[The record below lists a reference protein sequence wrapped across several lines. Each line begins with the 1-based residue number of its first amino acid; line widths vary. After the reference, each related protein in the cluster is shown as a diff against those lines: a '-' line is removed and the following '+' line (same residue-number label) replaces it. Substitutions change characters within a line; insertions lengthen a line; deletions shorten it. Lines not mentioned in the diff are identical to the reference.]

1 MAFAGVSLIVD
12 GKLCDS
18 TSSPFD
24 ARADSG
30 YHLLVVQ
37 GYSNTKGTTP
47 NKSCISSR
55 PFLVGGHR
63 WIVKYY
69 PNGKDD
75 DDDNEEYMS
84 LILES
89 DDDVGGHEGVSQ
101 GIKVQYELSF
111 IDQPELQVPTI
122 IRRDNKYDIDVA
134 MGYSTFMRND
144 ALERSRHLKNDSFAI
159 RHFSNL
165 LLTKEGADITF
176 EVGGKKFAAHRIVL
190 AARSTVFKAQLF
202 GAMDEGATAPSVLKI
217 NDIEAN
223 VFSTLLTFIYTDAV
237 AWFILMEENEGD
249 IEEGDYTEDNGAEG
263 DNSENNGVEEEEK
276 GGDMEDNVAKEEE
289 EDNTVNNGAEEE
301 EKGEVTHVLN
311 LLEAAVHYDLQ
322 KLKIICEETLASYYL
337 TIDSV
342 ADIIVVAERR
352 GYCWLKDVCLEYIK
366 SHTSVHKVFT
376 ADLLDQIIRTTSLS
390 GLKELISKFRAS

>member
-1 MAFAGVSLIVD
+1 
-12 GKLCDS
+12 
-18 TSSPFD
+18 
-24 ARADSG
+24 
-30 YHLLVVQ
+30 
-37 GYSNTKGTTP
+37 
-47 NKSCISSR
+47 
-55 PFLVGGHR
+55 
-63 WIVKYY
+63 
-69 PNGKDD
+69 
-75 DDDNEEYMS
+75 MS

-89 DDDVGGHEGVSQ
+89 DDGVGGHEGVSQ
-101 GIKVQYELSF
+101 GVKVQYEFSF
-111 IDQPELQVPTI
+111 IDEPESQVPAI
-122 IRRDNKYDIDVA
+122 IRRYKKFDITGDI
-134 MGYSTFMRND
+134 GYTWFMRNEF
-144 ALERSRHLKNDSFAI
+144 LERLRHLKNDSFVI
-159 RHFSNL
+159 RCDIVVIKADNNTDTEEHPCKKRKNNTEQQAAGTGTTAPVFIQLPPSDMQSHFSNL

-190 AARSTVFKAQLF
+190 AARSAVFKAQLF

-217 NDIEAN
+217 NGIEAN

-263 DNSENNGVEEEEK
+263 DNSENNGAEEEEK
-276 GGDMEDNVAKEEE
+276 GGDMEDNVPKEEE
-289 EDNTVNNGAEEE
+289 GDNTVNNGAEEE

-322 KLKIICEETLASYYL
+322 KLKIICEETLARYYL

-376 ADLLDQIIRTTSLS
+376 ADLLDQIIRTTRLS
-390 GLKELISKFRAS
+390 GLKELFSKFRTS

>member
-1 MAFAGVSLIVD
+1 ML
-12 GKLCDS
+12 
-18 TSSPFD
+18 
-24 ARADSG
+24 
-30 YHLLVVQ
+30 
-37 GYSNTKGTTP
+37 
-47 NKSCISSR
+47 
-55 PFLVGGHR
+55 
-63 WIVKYY
+63 
-69 PNGKDD
+69 
-75 DDDNEEYMS
+75 

-101 GIKVQYELSF
+101 GVKFQYELSF
-111 IDQPELQVPTI
+111 IDEPELQVPTI
-122 IRRDNKYDIDVA
+122 IRRDNKYDIDDDIC
-134 MGYSTFMRND
+134 YKKFMSNH

-159 RHFSNL
+159 RCDLLVIRAANNTEEHPRKKRKNNTEQQAASTSTTAPVFIQLPPSDMQSHFSNL

-376 ADLLDQIIRTTSLS
+376 AGCLDEIIRTTSPS
-390 GLKELISKFRAS
+390 DLKELFSKYSAS

>member
-12 GKLCDS
+12 GKLCDF

-24 ARADSG
+24 AGVDSG

-37 GYSNTKGTTP
+37 GYSPTKDTTP
-47 NKSCISSR
+47 NGEFISSR
-55 PFLVGGHR
+55 PFLIGGHR

-75 DDDNEEYMS
+75 DDDNEKCMS

-89 DDDVGGHEGVSQ
+89 DDDVGGHEGASQ
-101 GIKVQYELSF
+101 GVKVQYELSF

-122 IRRDNKYDIDVA
+122 IRRDNKFDIDDG
-134 MGYSTFMRND
+134 MGYTRFM
-144 ALERSRHLKNDSFAI
+144 SKQS
-159 RHFSNL
+159 HFSNL

-217 NDIEAN
+217 NGIEAN

-237 AWFILMEENEGD
+237 AWFI
-249 IEEGDYTEDNGAEG
+249 
-263 DNSENNGVEEEEK
+263 EEEE
-276 GGDMEDNVAKEEE
+276 EEEE
-289 EDNTVNNGAEEE
+289 EDRIV
-301 EKGEVTHVLN
+301 KMMLN
-311 LLEAAVHYDLQ
+311 LLEAAVRYDLQ
-322 KLKIICEETLASYYL
+322 KLKIICEEILASCSI
-337 TIDSV
+337 TMASV
-342 ADIIVVAERR
+342 ANIIVVAERR
-352 GYCWLKDVCLEYIK
+352 GCRWLKDVCMEFIK
-366 SHTSVHKVFT
+366 SRTTVHKVFT
-376 ADLLDQIIRTTSLS
+376 AGCLDEIIRTTSPS
-390 GLKELISKFRAS
+390 DLKELFSKYSAS